1 MAPPYCTSGASPW
14 RDRIVSVRETVEAE
28 LGPSWFGWHGH
39 RYVSLAGVGYFDS
52 LHGQPGAA
60 PNGVEIHPVLAV
72 CFGKGCALADL
83 SIDED
88 RRLSQKAR

>member
-1 MAPPYCTSGASPW
+1 LARAPL
-14 RDRIVSVRETVEAE
+14 R
-28 LGPSWFGWHGH
+28 
-39 RYVSLAGVGYFDS
+39 LARRRRVFDS